1 MSMRWSRREFV
12 QWMGISSIASA
23 GFGTSLLAE
32 TNSES
37 RARFAYVAA
46 KEGADEGIHAY
57 GVGARGWRKL
67 QAVQSARPVSLALAA
82 DGKTLYAVNEIDSH
96 KGLPVGTVEAYAIET
111 DGTLRLLNR
120 QQLALSAIHPRHAAV
135 TPDGRQLVV
144 AVRGGGAYN
153 VLPIEEDG
161 TLGLVSGILKEVGA
175 DRTSQGRKPEPNMVA
190 FDPAGRIVTVDGG
203 TDRLSVL
210 SLGAE
215 GLTAQHRVELEAGC
229 NPRQVVIHPA
239 GEAAYVMRG
248 GAVTWHRY
256 DLASGRFSDAARHMP
271 SAGIEGSAGLAVHPS
286 GRFLYACERGGGLRG
301 WNLTEN
307 GMVRRSLPLQASEM
321 GELSAIEVSPD
332 GRSLLGISLK
342 DRAVRDAEIDPGT
355 GTVRAGRVL
364 ARVDS
369 PSSLVVLYS

>member
-23 GFGTSLLAE
+23 GMGTSLLAE
-32 TNSES
+32 TNAQSKAE
-37 RARFAYVAA
+37 FAYIAA
-46 KEGADEGIHAY
+46 KEGSDEGIHAY
-57 GVGARGWRKL
+57 AAGARGWRKL
-67 QAVQSARPVSLALAA
+67 QTVQSERPVSLALSA
-82 DGKTLYAVNEIDSH
+82 DRKTLYAVNEIDSH

-161 TLGLVSGILKEVGA
+161 SLGRVSGILKEVGV
-175 DRTSQGRKPEPNMVA
+175 DRTSQGRRPEPHMVA

-215 GLTAQHRVELEAGC
+215 GVTVQHRVELEAGC
-229 NPRQVVIHPA
+229 TPRQVVMHPA
-239 GEAAYVMRG
+239 GEAAYVMHG
-248 GAVTWHRY
+248 GAVTWHSY
-256 DLASGRFSDAARHMP
+256 DVSSGRFSGTARP
-271 SAGIEGSAGLAVHPS
+271 QASAGMEGLAGLALHPS

-301 WNLTEN
+301 WSLTES
-307 GMVRRSLPLQASEM
+307 GIVRRSLPLQATEM
-321 GELSAIEVSPD
+321 GELSAIELAPD
-332 GRSLLGISLK
+332 GRSLVGISPK
-342 DRAVRDAEIDPGT
+342 DHAVRHAEIDPGT
-355 GTVRAGRVL
+355 GTVRAGKVL